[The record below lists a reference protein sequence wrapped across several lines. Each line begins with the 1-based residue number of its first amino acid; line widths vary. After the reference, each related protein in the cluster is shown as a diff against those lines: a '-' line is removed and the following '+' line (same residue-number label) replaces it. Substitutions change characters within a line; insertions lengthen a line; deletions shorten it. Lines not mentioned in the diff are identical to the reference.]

1 MIYGL
6 QAGDRRVSIRRRRPL
21 DSSIRE
27 KLTKRGFATV
37 GVQSGGRYFDLVV
50 DLIVRTADPIELE
63 VQRDCCLVIWNENGA
78 QVAA

>member
-1 MIYGL
+1 MIHGL

-27 KLTKRGFATV
+27 KLTKRRFVTV
-37 GVQSGGRYFDLVV
+37 GVKSGRRYFDLVV

-63 VQRDCCLVIWNENGA
+63 VQRDCCFVVWNENGA